1 MQNYEGRSVAFNFEE
16 RLEGIA
22 DLVPSVSPLQ
32 QEKFKAAFGR
42 EIANMERWT
51 AEQRWPPPSDFPRLN
66 IYVSGQYQFAR
77 SLVPQWRDE
86 RGRMEFPAFRV
97 AVGEANI
104 LHELVHV
111 YFPNANRM
119 LAEGLAV
126 YLQQAI
132 GEGIGYPNF
141 GEDLHLLIRCKLK
154 SELRTELKE
163 IRLTGLDQ
171 ITTPTILTI
180 RIEKRT
186 VRDGWTYFIAGS
198 FVRFLIETYQVDKFR
213 ALYEKTPLVPFQRDA
228 GSPDRWK
235 EVYGHSLTDLEQQ
248 WKSLISGLTCP

>member
-1 MQNYEGRSVAFNFEE
+1 MQTYESRAITFNFDE
-16 RLEGIA
+16 RMEGVA

-32 QEKFKAAFGR
+32 QENFMAAFGR
-42 EIANMERWT
+42 EIANIERW
-51 AEQRWPPPSDFPRLN
+51 AAQQRWATPSDFPHLN

-77 SLVPQWRDE
+77 SLVPQWKGE

-132 GEGIGYPNF
+132 GEGLGYPNF
-141 GEDLHLLIRCKLK
+141 GEDLHLLIRRRLEP
-154 SELRTELKE
+154 ELRTELKE
-163 IRLTGLDQ
+163 IRLSGLDQ
-171 ITTPTILTI
+171 ITTPTILTM

-198 FVRFLIETYQVDKFR
+198 FVRFLIETYEADKFR
-213 ALYEKTPLVPFQRDA
+213 ALYAKTPLVPFQRDA
-228 GSPDRWK
+228 GSPDRWA
-235 EVYGHSLTDLEQQ
+235 EVYGYSLEALEEQ
-248 WKSLISGLTCP
+248 WKSLISGMNCP

>member
-1 MQNYEGRSVAFNFEE
+1 MQTYQGRAVTFNFDEPM
-16 RLEGIA
+16 EGIA

-32 QEKFKAAFGR
+32 QENFKAAFGR
-42 EIANMERWT
+42 EIANIERW
-51 AEQRWPPPSDFPRLN
+51 AAQEHWAPPSDFPHLN

-77 SLVPQWRDE
+77 SLVPQWKGE

-132 GEGIGYPNF
+132 GEGLGYPNF

-163 IRLTGLDQ
+163 IRLAGLDQ
-171 ITTPTILTI
+171 ITTPTALTI

-198 FVRFLIETYQVDKFR
+198 FVRFIIETYKVDKFR
-213 ALYEKTPLVPFQRDA
+213 ALYAKTPLVPFQRDA
-228 GSPDRWK
+228 GPPNRWA
-235 EVYGHSLTDLEQQ
+235 EVYGYSLNELEQQ
-248 WKSLISGLTCP
+248 WKSLISGLNCP